1 MDDVIIRRVG
11 NVPTVIETVV
21 NPLTGEDIDQQYVCV
36 TLVVQLT
43 PNYPDTSPDVV
54 LRNPRGLDDDLI
66 ASIHSQ
72 IKIKLADCLGQ
83 PVVFELIDVS
93 ILLCILEKTIDF
105 LLLSYFD
112 HLL

>member
-93 ILLCILEKTIDF
+93 ILR
-105 LLLSYFD
+105 
-112 HLL
+112 